1 MAAEET
7 EGRLLVG
14 TPGLAEAAAWAWLQ
28 LLEGSCDLVYK
39 DGPERLDVSNN

>member
-14 TPGLAEAAAWAWLQ
+14 TPGFAEAAAWAWLQ

-39 DGPERLDVSNN
+39 DGPERLDVSNT